1 MLFSSIPFL
10 AFFAIVYILVFVAS
24 KYKNSR
30 SLQMW
35 IILIASLFF
44 YSYWNPPFLILLGL
58 SIIVNYLLSIV
69 IIKNHEQGGTNN
81 IPFYFGLLFNLGLIA
96 YYKYAYFLVDSIN
109 SMFST
114 NIGIRDDIFL
124 PLGISFFT
132 FQQIAFLID
141 CKKGLSKKYNFK
153 EYTLFISFFPQL
165 IAGPIVHHKEMM
177 PQFEDKSKKL
187 ITYENFAV
195 GFVLLAIGLFKKLV
209 IADNA
214 AMICDPFFAK
224 SLGQTPLYM
233 IDSWVGVLAYTFQIY
248 FDFSGYCDMAL
259 GVARM
264 LGIVLPINF
273 FSPYKS
279 RNISDFWRLWHIT
292 LSRFLRDYVYIPLG
306 GNRKGKPRRY
316 MNLMATM
323 LVGGL
328 WHGASWTFV
337 VWGGLHGLYLVI
349 NHFWSYIKK
358 GIGFLH
364 NESKALNFLGTF
376 SSISITFLAVVFA
389 WVFFRATTFDSAF
402 KICSAMFGEN
412 GLGTLKSTLTFFSG
426 GQFKG
431 ILGLFNVADNVH
443 HNHYAQLESIV
454 LLFGI
459 SLIVFLLPN
468 SVQIAE
474 KFNPVIDPSKVVAA
488 FSEQFKI
495 IRIAFKPS
503 LSWAVFIAVIFVF
516 SVLNMTRLSPFLYFQ
531 F

>member
-10 AFFAIVYILVFVAS
+10 VFFAIVYLLVYMAS
-24 KYKNSR
+24 KVNNSR
-30 SLQMW
+30 SMQMW

-58 SIIVNYLLSIV
+58 SVIVNYLLSVV
-69 IIKNHEQGGTNN
+69 ILKNHESSSKNN
-81 IPFYFGLLFNLGLIA
+81 LPFYFGLIFNLGLIA
-96 YYKYAYFLVDSIN
+96 YYKYAYFLIDSIN
-109 SMFST
+109 AMLST
-114 NIGIRDDIFL
+114 NIAIRDDIFL

-177 PQFEDKSKKL
+177 PQFEDTSKKL
-187 ITYENFAV
+187 ITYENFSV
-195 GFVLLAIGLFKKLV
+195 GLVLLAIGFFKKLV

-214 AMICDPFFAK
+214 ALICDPFFAK
-224 SLGQTPLYM
+224 STTQASLYF

-306 GNRKGKPRRY
+306 GNRKGKSRRY

-337 VWGGLHGLYLVI
+337 VWGGLHGLYLVL
-349 NHFWSYIKK
+349 HQFWLFIIKSLNLFK
-358 GIGFLH
+358 K
-364 NESKALNFLGTF
+364 ESRIIASLGNF
-376 SSISITFLAVVFA
+376 SSILLTFLAATFA

-402 KICSAMFGEN
+402 EITQAMLGQS
-412 GLGTLKSTLTFFSG
+412 GMGTLKGSLTFFSD
-426 GQFKG
+426 GQFRG
-431 ILGLFNVADNVH
+431 ILNMFGIPEHINVK
-443 HNHYAQLESIV
+443 HYAHLESFLV
-454 LLFGI
+454 LGVIAF
-459 SLIVFLLPN
+459 IVFVLPN

-474 KFNPVIDPSKVVAA
+474 KYNPVIDPSKVLAA
-488 FSEQFKI
+488 YSEKFRKVNISFSPTI
-495 IRIAFKPS
+495 G
-503 LSWAVFIAVIFVF
+503 WAVFIAVIFVF
-516 SVLNMTRLSPFLYFQ
+516 SVLNMTRTSPFLYFQ